1 MKRHISILT
10 FLLCAFAAVGTAFSD
25 TILLFSNYE
34 STFIDCVGTTSESV
48 ESLPTTPKSWSISAG
63 YSIAASEMSG
73 YRFAGWYTRKSGWEG
88 DASADTVDSEAF
100 VSSRE
105 ISYDQIQKAG
115 TSSKSKLHTIV
126 AKYIKLHTLTIAI
139 NPDGSGTVSTNG
151 VGVKEV
157 IVEDGGSVTLKATAN
172 AGWKFEKWSDGVTSN
187 PRLVSK
193 VSADAT
199 YTAVF
204 KAQFK
209 TVTLEKCGGTGGTDS
224 VVVTNGMA
232 MPKITVPTR
241 TGYDFKGYF
250 TSESGDQ
257 GVQYYLANGT
267 SAKSWSEDEEATA
280 LFARWD
286 GKKFKLEFNDQG
298 ADKKAGQGTKDVVYG
313 ENPGPVATPTK
324 SNYTFIG
331 YFYNDVRYWDEN
343 GTWSGG
349 VWTASD
355 RTVEIFARYRAD
367 SYTIKFNR
375 NGGTEGSYTDLTKDV
390 DEQFAL
396 PDGKALSYERHAFA
410 GWALSEGGEKKFD
423 GGATTKVADNIS
435 SEPPNPKVLTFY
447 AVWTDLSR
455 TVRFNAG
462 SAEATVIPQ
471 TKLVTA
477 GEPFGELATATWPGE
492 RCTLAGWWN
501 KAGEEITADSI
512 VPESAGIIDLTARWT
527 TNGYTV
533 VFHENGGTGEM
544 GDQKVPFYETVS
556 LVSNR
561 FVRAGYHFIGWA
573 TNETDV
579 VTYADGAEVRDL
591 VSTKDEKANLYAKWA
606 ANDYQV
612 GFFGNGGTNEMAV
625 QSFTY
630 DVEQALMSNR
640 FVREGFVFAGWATD
654 PTNDVAYGDGA
665 KVLNLTTKKD
675 ATVRL
680 FAKWTAK
687 SGEISK
693 WSKALGCDNLD
704 IEPTEEEG
712 IAVAVSGTGV
722 RIDIKKTKGQGVER
736 GLEMRIGDPGTL
748 TVGYSTEICETP
760 RDSIGYEKPEWAS
773 FFKLVS
779 QDVIFGV
786 SNSIPSATW
795 KYSKD
800 DVKIELIR
808 LLLQTRNEDIGE
820 DSDSDND
827 YAQVLSVRWEPA
839 VTNASW
845 VGVTFRTNDG
855 TMAPEDIYTN
865 VTCQAGE
872 AYGELPVLADKE
884 SGAQFLGWVQSAG
897 ASSFISPDWIVPA
910 DSEGTQ
916 LHAVWSVVTN
926 AVPAAIAGLVYDGAA
941 KTGVAAGA
949 NYTIVGNV
957 ATNAGDYTA
966 TATVTNGVWEGG
978 AKGATNI
985 AWTIAKATVDM
996 SGVTFASATYVFD
1009 GKEHSI
1015 AVTGVPVGVE
1025 VFYTGD
1031 ATNRTEVGTNTVTA
1045 SFKVLDELNYNAI
1058 TTQMTATLAIT
1069 AKEEPPTPPEPVVT
1083 NAVPTAIAGL
1093 VYDGTAKTGVA
1104 AGANYTIVGNVATN
1118 AGDYMATATVTNGV
1132 WEGGAKGATNV
1143 AWTIAKATYDMTGV
1157 TFTNGTYGA
1166 DGTAKSIF
1174 VSGALPPGATVAYEG
1189 NGQTEPGS
1197 YTVTAKFTGDAANYE
1212 AIPDM
1217 TATLTIMPA
1226 GLVRFETPTLV
1237 TTGGSNLVV
1246 VIWGGVTGMVSS
1258 VQLQAVYNT
1267 ASAADLDLKKA
1278 KVDGTV
1284 QPSFKFPY
1292 TLKWR
1297 EGELGARVVEIP
1309 VVKNKTTESDEFLTL
1324 QLGSPK
1330 NVRISG
1336 TDGGTENGGV
1346 CTVTIRGPKGPAT
1359 GKWYARAVANDA
1371 MRGSVSGSK
1380 LCKKGATVTFKASA
1394 RAGSAFVGWKTNDVL
1409 VTTAAS
1415 WSFKMPTHGVEAVGT
1430 FVPQGEDYL
1439 RLGEIVLPSQLKAG
1453 ASVTLGL
1460 PMPESLSRATV
1471 KVTGLPSGLSYDS
1484 KRNAITGKPKKAS
1497 SKAATVAITVTN
1509 LAGYRIVRK
1518 YQVQVVKTVTS
1529 TDPAKLVSESAPCG
1543 AVTVAVNDELWGKVT
1558 GMGVYAAGAKVTLKA
1573 TASAGYV
1580 FTGWETNGVAA
1591 VSRKASWSF
1600 TMPAEAV
1607 VAKAIFRPIAEDYLE
1622 FARDFLPA
1630 ELQLNVS
1637 TNVVVPAAESLS
1649 QPTVTISGLPSGL
1662 SYSSSSGS
1670 IGGKP
1675 KKTGAK
1681 TVTVTVSNLSGFK
1694 IVRKYKVTVVKGTP
1708 KAGFASLT
1716 SESKPYFALTAVPD
1730 DVLAGTTSGTGV
1742 RQEGTKVTVKA
1753 TALAGYVFGG
1763 WYEGDDRL
1771 TQKASYSFTMPGRE
1785 MKLVAGFVT
1794 KAEDAA
1800 SVGAT
1805 VGGLGFGAIGGE
1817 RMTVETNVYCGI
1829 RVDWPVVASAASLP
1843 SVKVTGLPSGLSY
1856 KSGKISGV
1864 PTVVSKAGKPST
1876 VKVAVTTAGKASKT
1890 FSIVLTVE
1898 DREPWARGTYTGPYV
1913 AEGLTNGTMTLT
1925 VAKNGKISGKI
1936 VRKVSGKTKTTTLS
1950 ATSIAS
1956 RVQDNDGV
1964 FYGLEPSYK
1973 SGTKA
1978 IKMPFVLQ
1986 LDPGGSG
1993 LGIAASEEV
2002 TLCQRE

>member
-1 MKRHISILT
+1 MKRRISI
-10 FLLCAFAAVGTAFSD
+10 FALLLSALAAVGPALPVQAFNFY
-25 TILLFSNYE
+25 LFSNHA
-34 STFIDCVGTTSESV
+34 STFVDCYGAGSPLETTEP
-48 ESLPTTPKSWSISAG
+48 LPTTPTISSTESQYTIKAN
-63 YSIAASEMSG
+63 ELSG
-73 YRFAGWYTRKSGWEG
+73 YRFLGWYTKKDGWGNETP
-88 DASADTVDSEAF
+88 TVESVDDEPF
-100 VSSRE
+100 VTTPE
-105 ISYDQIQKAG
+105 ITGAQIHSAG
-115 TSSKSKLHTIV
+115 TSSGLPVIV
-126 AKYIKLHTLTIAI
+126 AKYIKLHTLTLAVD
-139 NPDGSGTVSTNG
+139 PVGSGTVSTNG
-151 VGVKEV
+151 IGVNEV

-187 PRLVSK
+187 PRTVSK

-232 MPKITVPTR
+232 LPKIAVPTR

-396 PDGKALSYERHAFA
+396 PDGKAFSYERHVFA

-561 FVRAGYHFIGWA
+561 FVRAGYHFIGWT

-680 FAKWTAK
+680 FAKWTAAG
-687 SGEISK
+687 GEVSE

-712 IAVAVSGTGV
+712 IAVAASGTGV

-865 VTCQAGE
+865 VTRQAGE
-872 AYGELPVLADKE
+872 AYGALPVLADRD

-926 AVPAAIAGLVYDGAA
+926 AVPAAIAGLVYDGTA
-941 KTGVAAGA
+941 KTGVAAGK
-949 NYTIVGNV
+949 NYTLVGNV
-957 ATNAGDYTA
+957 ATNAGGYRA

-978 AKGATNI
+978 AAGATNI
-985 AWTIAKATVDM
+985 AWTIAKGTKDVSGITFPDAMFEYDGEEHSFGIVGDLP
-996 SGVTFASATYVFD
+996 SGVSVAYD
-1009 GKEHSI
+1009 G
-1015 AVTGVPVGVE
+1015 
-1025 VFYTGD
+1025 

-1045 SFKVLDELNYNAI
+1045 SFVVADTNNWNGI
-1058 TTQMTATLAIT
+1058 TTTLT
-1069 AKEEPPTPPEPVVT
+1069 AKLVITSKEDPPEPFDGSAANNYVIMRQDGST
-1083 NAVPTAIAGL
+1083 L
-1093 VYDGTAKTGVA
+1093 VISTAKQTVRKGVA
-1104 AGANYTIVGNVATN
+1104 TSTLTAKLTVGKKTYSFKGGKITDGMVTALPICRTSGAPQFVELVLTRNEASGVFGTEGICGGRLKQEDFDAEFIGWRQHSVLRVGVAFS
-1118 AGDYMATATVTNGV
+1118 ATV
-1132 WEGGAKGATNV
+1132 
-1143 AWTIAKATYDMTGV
+1143 D
-1157 TFTNGTYGA
+1157 
-1166 DGTAKSIF
+1166 
-1174 VSGALPPGATVAYEG
+1174 VSERCGPVKH
-1189 NGQTEPGS
+1189 S
-1197 YTVTAKFTGDAANYE
+1197 
-1212 AIPDM
+1212 
-1217 TATLTIMPA
+1217 
-1226 GLVRFETPTLV
+1226 
-1237 TTGGSNLVV
+1237 
-1246 VIWGGVTGMVSS
+1246 
-1258 VQLQAVYNT
+1258 
-1267 ASAADLDLKKA
+1267 ASK
-1278 KVDGTV
+1278 
-1284 QPSFKFPY
+1284 
-1292 TLKWR
+1292 
-1297 EGELGARVVEIP
+1297 
-1309 VVKNKTTESDEFLTL
+1309 
-1324 QLGSPK
+1324 
-1330 NVRISG
+1330 
-1336 TDGGTENGGV
+1336 
-1346 CTVTIRGPKGPAT
+1346 
-1359 GKWYARAVANDA
+1359 
-1371 MRGSVSGSK
+1371 
-1380 LCKKGATVTFKASA
+1380 
-1394 RAGSAFVGWKTNDVL
+1394 
-1409 VTTAAS
+1409 
-1415 WSFKMPTHGVEAVGT
+1415 
-1430 FVPQGEDYL
+1430 
-1439 RLGEIVLPSQLKAG
+1439 
-1453 ASVTLGL
+1453 
-1460 PMPESLSRATV
+1460 
-1471 KVTGLPSGLSYDS
+1471 LPSGLKID
-1484 KRNAITGKPKKAS
+1484 
-1497 SKAATVAITVTN
+1497 
-1509 LAGYRIVRK
+1509 
-1518 YQVQVVKTVTS
+1518 
-1529 TDPAKLVSESAPCG
+1529 
-1543 AVTVAVNDELWGKVT
+1543 
-1558 GMGVYAAGAKVTLKA
+1558 KA
-1573 TASAGYV
+1573 T
-1580 FTGWETNGVAA
+1580 
-1591 VSRKASWSF
+1591 
-1600 TMPAEAV
+1600 
-1607 VAKAIFRPIAEDYLE
+1607 
-1622 FARDFLPA
+1622 
-1630 ELQLNVS
+1630 
-1637 TNVVVPAAESLS
+1637 
-1649 QPTVTISGLPSGL
+1649 
-1662 SYSSSSGS
+1662 
-1670 IGGKP
+1670 
-1675 KKTGAK
+1675 
-1681 TVTVTVSNLSGFK
+1681 
-1694 IVRKYKVTVVKGTP
+1694 
-1708 KAGFASLT
+1708 
-1716 SESKPYFALTAVPD
+1716 
-1730 DVLAGTTSGTGV
+1730 
-1742 RQEGTKVTVKA
+1742 
-1753 TALAGYVFGG
+1753 
-1763 WYEGDDRL
+1763 
-1771 TQKASYSFTMPGRE
+1771 
-1785 MKLVAGFVT
+1785 
-1794 KAEDAA
+1794 
-1800 SVGAT
+1800 
-1805 VGGLGFGAIGGE
+1805 GE
-1817 RMTVETNVYCGI
+1817 
-1829 RVDWPVVASAASLP
+1829 
-1843 SVKVTGLPSGLSY
+1843 
-1856 KSGKISGV
+1856 ISGV
-1864 PTVVSKAGKPST
+1864 PTKAREFLTRITATSTVSSKLKAYTDFPVVIEPLDGWAIGTFNGGGGNCQVKITVSK
-1876 VKVAVTTAGKASKT
+1876 V
-1890 FSIVLTVE
+1890 
-1898 DREPWARGTYTGPYV
+1898 
-1913 AEGLTNGTMTLT
+1913 
-1925 VAKNGKISGKI
+1925 GKISGQILADGLKWTL
-1936 VRKVSGKTKTTTLS
+1936 SGKSFDDYEKGVYYASVTAKNGRTVLPCEISLS
-1950 ATSIAS
+1950 ADGILGACESSGPFAAQRNCWKEEPWKTLAKKFSKAPVLPIPPRGGGYDANDVIELKFAAS
-1956 RVQDNDGV
+1956 GAVTAKGKFVKSYDKRGK
-1964 FYGLEPSYK
+1964 PSYYTVSCSTALCPSENPDESGAF
-1973 SGTKA
+1973 SGTVQVYYPPKA
-1978 IKMPFVLQ
+1978 STPLARGYVECVTVRWTGSAFV
-1986 LDPGGSG
+1986 PV
-1993 LGIAASEEV
+1993 E
-2002 TLCQRE
+2002 